1 MKQKVGEVLR
11 DDAVT
16 GHDVAFV
23 TVDPLL
29 GSAGAAVGQML
40 ASGGPKLSPAAAATA
55 TGQALL
61 ADDKVRPSSALGAA
75 PAPKA
80 LKLKKIAFKKSAL

>member
-11 DDAVT
+11 DDAVM

-29 GSAGAAVGQML
+29 GSAGAAAGQML
-40 ASGGPKLSPAAAATA
+40 PSGGQKLSPAAAATT
-55 TGQALL
+55 TGQALFT
-61 ADDKVRPSSALGAA
+61 DDKVRPSSALGTA

-80 LKLKKIAFKKSAL
+80 PKLKKIAFKKSVL